1 MASLARIDTLKTQ
14 HSQLESKI
22 ELESRRPNP
31 DELMVAKLKRE
42 KLKVKDELTQL
53 QAT

>member
-22 ELESRRPNP
+22 ELENSRPNP
-31 DELMVAKLKRE
+31 DELTVARLKRE
-42 KLKVKDELTQL
+42 KLKVKDELAQL
-53 QAT
+53 HAI